1 MATITLAA
9 NTPTLLLNENPKR
22 KRLRLQMLAADLDAN
37 NVGRIHIGFG
47 FQPQAVVGNP
57 AAGEILVPSASIDE
71 PPSGAE
77 LTPDR
82 KKAIWAN
89 SSVANQT
96 ITVEE
101 ETQNG

>member
-1 MATITLAA
+1 MATIILAA

-57 AAGEILVPSASIDE
+57 AAGEILVPSASMDE
-71 PPSGAE
+71 PPAGAE
-77 LTPDR
+77 ISPDR

-96 ITVEE
+96 MTVEE
-101 ETQNG
+101 ETENG